1 MTHPFDSSLVVVLG
15 GALVVALFVCCIL
28 IYRQRM
34 ISQALTELAS
44 EGYDAKGVAGLRRLL
59 DQVTERHEQ
68 VKLRERALQQA
79 EKSLVTRAAAH
90 SHEVEGAR
98 SAAEAANRARGEFL
112 AGISHELRTPLGAVL
127 GFGDLLLTT
136 ELTTEQKHFATSI
149 KSAGHALRMLIDDLL
164 GFSQGESQES
174 ETVKLD
180 LRQLITSVMESP
192 PVRAGAKDLKL
203 SFMVANTVPARIR
216 QDRGRLRQVLG
227 HLAGNAVKFTPH
239 GKVSIKVTNA
249 RLSDD
254 SRLRFTVQDTGLGI
268 PDKALASVFD
278 PFSQV
283 DSSDTRRF
291 GGMGMGLAISK
302 RIVEELGGTLE
313 VTSTLGVGSSF
324 WFEIPFENAAA
335 KSKQVEVFAGS
346 LKDRVPRLKA
356 SRSERDR
363 RFYPGGTGMP
373 IPSTPL
379 APVLSA

>member
-1 MTHPFDSSLVVVLG
+1 LTHPLDSSLVVVLG
-15 GALVVALFVCCIL
+15 GALVVALFACCML
-28 IYRQRM
+28 IYRQQRLTR
-34 ISQALTELAS
+34 ALTGLSS
-44 EGYDAKGVAGLRRLL
+44 EGDVAKGAAGLRELI
-59 DQVTERHEQ
+59 DQVTERREQ
-68 VKLRERALQQA
+68 VKLRERALHQA
-79 EKSLVTRAAAH
+79 EKSLVMRAVAH

-98 SAAEAANRARGEFL
+98 SAAEAPNRARGELL

-136 ELTTEQKHFATSI
+136 ELTTEQQHFTTSI
-149 KSAGHALRMLIDDLL
+149 QSAGQALRMLIDDLL
-164 GFSQGESQES
+164 GFSQGETEGA

-192 PVRAGAKDLKL
+192 PVRTEAKDLKL
-203 SFMVANTVPARIR
+203 SYTVAGSVPTRIR
-216 QDRGRLRQVLG
+216 QDRGRLRQVLS
-227 HLAGNAVKFTPH
+227 HLASNAVKFTPR
-239 GKVSIKVTNA
+239 GNVSIKVANA
-249 RLSDD
+249 RSSDTP
-254 SRLRFTVQDTGLGI
+254 RLRFTVQDTGIGI
-268 PDKALASVFD
+268 PDKALSSVFD

-283 DSSDTRRF
+283 DSSDKRRF

-324 WFEIPFENAAA
+324 WFEIPFENVAP

-363 RFYPGGTGMP
+363 RVHPGATGMP
-373 IPSTPL
+373 L
-379 APVLSA
+379 PVQPMLSA